1 MAYSYKRKKKNNAGK
16 FWTSFLACLIVIIL
30 VGGIVVFLVPS
41 LQVKIA
47 DGIVDKSEKYQ
58 NTCAELSEEKERI
71 NTISTQLSSER
82 SEKNILQERYNA
94 MEAEKDSLLAQVN
107 EDYVVYFVEYNT
119 NNQGIFRFY
128 LKNFTA
134 TAVLISLGLLLV
146 AVSALGLGRGYVINE
161 YMDNMLNCAFE
172 VAHTASAVAEEES
185 LNSWRL
191 GMILSSVSK
200 AAGNHIF
207 ITDENDR
214 VVCCCDDFPFCI
226 HYYKVIPENLSRV
239 SSSSDVYQGRQM
251 LEGFFEGERLI
262 VAVPVTSAENSS
274 DFIGTVIV
282 STQPNSIF
290 SPWKPFLLILLAIWA
305 VVLAT
310 VLIFAFGFS
319 KRMAKPLDEIA
330 EASRSFARGDFSVR
344 VQQRSDSSDEVGAL
358 IESFNKMAD
367 SLENAEKR
375 RSEFISNVSHEL
387 RTPMTTISGFA
398 DGILDGTIPKEQE
411 DVYLRSIR
419 DETRRLA
426 RLVRTML
433 DASRTR
439 AAAADPA
446 RRTDFDLTEL
456 IVQTLLSF
464 ESRATEKNL
473 DVDPQLPE
481 NSVMVHAD
489 KDGITQVIYN
499 LLDNAVKFADRGS
512 CITLRLYKDEK
523 KAYVAV
529 RDIGETIPPDDL
541 PYIFDRFHKSDR
553 SRSLDKD
560 GVGLG
565 LSLVKS
571 IINGHDEDIVVRSE
585 NGVTEFV
592 FSLALTES

>member
-1 MAYSYKRKKKNNAGK
+1 M
-16 FWTSFLACLIVIIL
+16 
-30 VGGIVVFLVPS
+30 
-41 LQVKIA
+41 
-47 DGIVDKSEKYQ
+47 KS
-58 NTCAELSEEKERI
+58 I
-71 NTISTQLSSER
+71 
-82 SEKNILQERYNA
+82 
-94 MEAEKDSLLAQVN
+94 
-107 EDYVVYFVEYNT
+107 
-119 NNQGIFRFY
+119 Y

-146 AVSALGLGRGYVINE
+146 AVSALGIGRGYVINE
-161 YMDNMLNCAFE
+161 YMDNMLNCAVE
-172 VAHTASAVAEEES
+172 VAHSASAVAEEES

-214 VVCCCDDFPFCI
+214 VVCCCDDFPFCS
-226 HYYKVIPENLSRV
+226 HYYKVIPDTLSRV
-239 SSSSDVYQGRQM
+239 SYSNDVYEGRQV

-262 VAVPVTSAENSS
+262 VGVPIISAEDSS
-274 DFIGTVIV
+274 KLIGTVIV
-282 STQPNSIF
+282 STDPNSIF
-290 SPWKPFLLILLAIWA
+290 SPWRPFLLILMAVWA
-305 VVLAT
+305 VVLAM
-310 VLIFAFGFS
+310 VLFFAFGFS

-344 VQQRSDSSDEVGAL
+344 VEQHSDSSDEVGAL

-433 DASRTR
+433 DVSRTK
-439 AAAADPA
+439 AAAVDPS

-464 ESRATEKNL
+464 ETRATEKNL

-481 NSVMVHAD
+481 QSVIVHAD

-523 KAYVAV
+523 KAYVSV
-529 RDIGETIPPDDL
+529 SDVGETIPPDDL

-592 FSLALTES
+592 FSLALAES